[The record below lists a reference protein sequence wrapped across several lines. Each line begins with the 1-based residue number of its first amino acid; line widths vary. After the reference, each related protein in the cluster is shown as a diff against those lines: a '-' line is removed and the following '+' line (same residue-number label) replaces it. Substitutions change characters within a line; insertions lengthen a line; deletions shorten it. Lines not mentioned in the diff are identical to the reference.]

1 MRLMRS
7 IRAIVSGI
15 AFVSLFG
22 GSVEAE
28 WLTYP
33 RGLVRADST
42 DTLVMVEVYT
52 DWCAYCK
59 KLDRRVLSRD
69 DVKAVL
75 KQHYTTV
82 KLDAEND
89 TPMARIGDETLNSRK
104 LARKYGVTTIPT
116 CLILAPNGKLLKK
129 LVGYHPPED
138 FLAFL
143 RSPLASQTH

>member
-1 MRLMRS
+1 MRLMRT

-52 DWCAYCK
+52 DWCAS
-59 KLDRRVLSRD
+59 VS
-69 DVKAVL
+69 
-75 KQHYTTV
+75 YTH
-82 KLDAEND
+82 L
-89 TPMARIGDETLNSRK
+89 TLP
-104 LARKYGVTTIPT
+104 TI
-116 CLILAPNGKLLKK
+116 LL
-129 LVGYHPPED
+129 V
-138 FLAFL
+138 
-143 RSPLASQTH
+143 